1 MVASGGASDDQ
12 RGVSFGSSV
21 SINGT
26 AAGTTISIEGV
37 LDAVTV
43 PEVRKSLDA
52 LVAQHPHKV
61 VVDLS
66 HLRIIDSC
74 GVGAIVSLYK
84 RVRAN
89 SAELTVAG
97 ASQQPLAVLK
107 LLNLDRMLEPT
118 KV

>member
-1 MVASGGASDDQ
+1 MVVSGRLDDQ
-12 RGVSFGSSV
+12 RGVPFGTSV
-21 SINGT
+21 SINGD
-26 AAGTTISIEGV
+26 AAGTTVSIEGV
-37 LDAVTV
+37 LDALTV

-52 LVAQHPHKV
+52 VVAQNPHRV

-89 SAELTVAG
+89 SAELTVSG

-107 LLNLDRMLEPT
+107 LLNLDRMLGPT
-118 KV
+118 KNG

>member
-1 MVASGGASDDQ
+1 MVVSGRLDDQ
-12 RGVSFGSSV
+12 RDVPFGTSV
-21 SINGT
+21 SINGD
-26 AAGTTISIEGV
+26 AAGTTVSIEGV

-52 LVAQHPHKV
+52 LMAQNPHRV

-89 SAELTVAG
+89 SAELTVSG

-107 LLNLDRMLEPT
+107 LLNLDRMFDPT
-118 KV
+118 KNG